1 MFSRKPKD
9 KQDLSLSTH
18 SERPPGMYEDA
29 SQRFSEIYGSS
40 MVNGQRMFILAVIAM
55 GLVVATV
62 FAFFQSASDN
72 VAQPWLVEV
81 NPETGLVDRP
91 VRITSVRPSDAVIK
105 AELARWATKVFTIDK
120 VLTPDYFRDAIV
132 MSRGLAISQFSEF
145 RVSQDIVARM
155 VQDPTIQRTP
165 TITSVDVSQSGVA
178 FVFLTTREARANIS
192 GAETTRYR
200 LTLKYEISPPKTERE
215 ILNNP
220 LGLFVTS
227 MNVSEE
233 GAVR

>member
-1 MFSRKPKD
+1 
-9 KQDLSLSTH
+9 
-18 SERPPGMYEDA
+18 MYEDA
-29 SQRFSEIYGSS
+29 SQKFSEIYGSS

-55 GLVVATV
+55 GLVVVTV

-192 GAETTRYR
+192 GTETTRYR

>member
-1 MFSRKPKD
+1 MFSRKPKATPV
-9 KQDLSLSTH
+9 LTLSTH
-18 SERPPGMYEDA
+18 SEKPPGMYEEA
-29 SQRFSEIYGSS
+29 TQKFSEIYGSA
-40 MVNGQRMFILAVIAM
+40 MVNAQRMFMLAVIAM
-55 GLVVATV
+55 GLVVVTV

-132 MSRGLAISQFSEF
+132 MARGLAISQFSEF

-155 VQDPTIQRTP
+155 VQDATIQRVP
-165 TITSVDVSQSGVA
+165 TITSVDVSQPGVA

-192 GAETTRYR
+192 GTETTRYR

-215 ILNNP
+215 ILSNP